1 MSMHIY
7 VQVRTCTYTY
17 CTYFNFGLPVLSQPL
32 ARGEGVSMVLLYHAQ
47 GSQTQPQLCMSGV
60 TCSCKQMYMYVR
72 MRMRMCMRMCM
83 DTVLQGIIN

>member
-1 MSMHIY
+1 MYRY
-7 VQVRTCTYTY
+7 VHARTRTVR
-17 CTYFNFGLPVLSQPL
+17 TYFNFGLPVLAQPL

-47 GSQTQPQLCMSGV
+47 SSQTQPQLCMSGV